1 MLSQES
7 LKSRMINELK
17 TRGFNLEA
25 VGRDQQTWLLLFLE
39 AIAKAIIDEI
49 QQNAR
54 TKMEDERIV

>member
-17 TRGFNLEA
+17 KRGFNLEA

>member
-1 MLSQES
+1 
-7 LKSRMINELK
+7 MINELK